1 MFSDCLALAF
11 MALVF
16 ISALE
21 CICWKEEIAI
31 LQQQKRQKE
40 GQKEAKEWPEAIS
53 AIITLLL
60 GEDLKNT
67 ATTKVTTRVEK

>member
-31 LQQQKRQKE
+31 LQQQKRQKGIMHKGIMTLTFE
-40 GQKEAKEWPEAIS
+40 GDDVCIKS
-53 AIITLLL
+53 V
-60 GEDLKNT
+60 KNSY
-67 ATTKVTTRVEK
+67 RQS

>member
-16 ISALE
+16 IFALACIMLERRNCNTSAA
-21 CICWKEEIAI
+21 KTP
-31 LQQQKRQKE
+31 KRKP
-40 GQKEAKEWPEAIS
+40 GKRKRVTEAI
-53 AIITLLL
+53 AKIITFLL
-60 GEDLKNT
+60 GEGPKNT

>member
-40 GQKEAKEWPEAIS
+40 GQKEAKE
-53 AIITLLL
+53 
-60 GEDLKNT
+60 
-67 ATTKVTTRVEK
+67 